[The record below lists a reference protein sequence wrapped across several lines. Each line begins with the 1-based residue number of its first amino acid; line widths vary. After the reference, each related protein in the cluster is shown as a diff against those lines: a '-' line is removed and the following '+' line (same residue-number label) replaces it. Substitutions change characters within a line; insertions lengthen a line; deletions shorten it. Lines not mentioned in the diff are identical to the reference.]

1 MIHPIS
7 GASLAHYAASAP
19 TWHMLGADEAVKFLG
34 VDPRTGLQPQD
45 VMTRARLHGPNRL
58 LEKPPRSP
66 WILFFGQFKSPLIL
80 VLILAAALAASIGK
94 FTDAAVILTVVL
106 LNAALGF
113 YQEYRAEQSLAALKK
128 MLPSKARLRR
138 EGKTQELPAERL
150 VPGDIV
156 LLDAGD
162 RVPADGRL
170 IAAFSLEINESS
182 LTGESLP
189 VGKQVAALTKPDT
202 PLAER
207 LNMAY
212 MNTMVTRGRAEMLVT
227 ATGMLSEMGKLS
239 LQLASVEEGR
249 SPLQIQLDEL
259 GKRLAIV
266 AGSLV
271 GSLFVLQLLRGEVLT
286 QVILDSI
293 ALGVAAMPEGLPAV
307 VTVTLALGMRR
318 MAKQRA
324 IVKRLASVETLGCA
338 TVICSDKTG
347 TLTLNQMTVR
357 ALFYQGQRL
366 AVTGEG
372 YDADGEIG
380 STTGE
385 KTSQDFVPLLQ
396 AVAACNDSRLRAGEL
411 IGDPTEG
418 ALLTLAA
425 KGAIDRDAVES
436 RFPRIAEIP
445 FDSVHKFMATFH
457 HDGATVRLFVKG
469 APDVLLANC
478 ARFYGPDGEIVLDDA
493 SKERINE
500 EYRVLAER
508 GLRGLIVAWRTL
520 LAAQFEPGGDLIAYV
535 KDLTF
540 VALVG
545 LMDPPRPEARDAIA
559 LCQQAGIQVKMI
571 TGDHKDT
578 AAAIARDLGLK
589 GKVIT
594 GAELD
599 AMDAGRLAQIIEDV
613 TVFARVVPE
622 HKVKIVQALKAK
634 GHVVA
639 MTGDGVNDAPALKH
653 ADIGVAMGSGTEVTK
668 EAATMVLTDD
678 NFATIVG
685 AVREGRTLYDNI
697 LKFIRFQLSTTVGA
711 VLTVFFAPLVGLPEP
726 FTAIQILWVAMI
738 MDGPPAVAL
747 ALDAARPGIMREPPR
762 SRDTRMLTLRR
773 LSKIIA
779 FGSTM
784 MVGTLALL
792 YYGLQTGTEGR
803 ALTLAFTTFVLFQF
817 FNVFNARAETG
828 SSFNRRFFDNRMLWV
843 SLLGVL
849 ALQAVAVHWSPAQAI
864 FHTTAL
870 TPGDWMISTAVAA
883 SVLLL
888 EEARKLA
895 MRVLNHLRVTGEQV
909 YEYGKH

>member
-1 MIHPIS
+1 MMNEP
-7 GASLAHYAASAP
+7 AP
-19 TWHMLGADEAVKFLG
+19 HILGVDEAARRLG
-34 VDPRTGLQPQD
+34 VDPRTGLQPHD
-45 VMTRARLHGPNRL
+45 AKTRARLHGPNRL
-58 LEKPPRSP
+58 SEKPPRSP
-66 WILFFGQFKSPLIL
+66 WILFFSQFKSLLIL
-80 VLILAAALAASIGK
+80 VLIFAAALAASIGSTK
-94 FTDAAVILTVVL
+94 DAVVILAVVV

-128 MLPSKARLRR
+128 MLPLKARVRR
-138 EGKTQELPAERL
+138 DGKTREVPAEQL

-156 LLDAGD
+156 LLEAGD

-170 IAAFSLEINESS
+170 IAAFSLEINEST

-189 VGKQVAALTKPDT
+189 VGKHVAVLVSPDT

-227 ATGMLSEMGKLS
+227 ATGMLTEMGKLS
-239 LQLASVEEGR
+239 LQLASVEEGP
-249 SPLQIQLDEL
+249 SPLQLQLDEL
-259 GKRLAIV
+259 GKRLAII
-266 AGSLV
+266 AGALV
-271 GSLFVLQLLRGEVLT
+271 GLLFVLQLLRGEALT

-293 ALGVAAMPEGLPAV
+293 ALAVAAMPEGLPAV

-347 TLTLNQMTVR
+347 TLTLNQMTAR

-372 YDADGEIG
+372 YHADGEIL
-380 STTGE
+380 SATGE
-385 KTSQDFVPLLQ
+385 KTLHDIVPLLQ
-396 AVAACNDSRLRAGEL
+396 AVAACNDSRLRNGEL

-418 ALLTLAA
+418 ALLALAA
-425 KGAIDRDAVES
+425 KGAIERDAVES

-445 FDSVHKFMATFH
+445 FDSAHKFMATFH
-457 HDGATVRLFVKG
+457 HDGAQVRAFVKG
-469 APDVLLANC
+469 APDVLLASC
-478 ARFYGPDGEIVLDDA
+478 SRFSGAEGEIALDDA
-493 SKERINE
+493 LRDRINQ
-500 EYRVLAER
+500 EYKALAER
-508 GLRGLIVAWRTL
+508 GLRGLIVASRTFP
-520 LAAQFEPGGDLIAYV
+520 AADFRPADDLFAYV

-545 LMDPPRPEARDAIA
+545 FMDPPRPEARDAID

-578 AAAIARDLGLK
+578 AVAIARDLGLE

-594 GAELD
+594 GAEID
-599 AMDAGRLAQIIEDV
+599 AMDVRRLAEIVEEV
-613 TVFARVVPE
+613 AVFARVVPE

-653 ADIGVAMGSGTEVTK
+653 ADIGVAMGMSGTEVTK

-697 LKFIRFQLSTTVGA
+697 LKFVRFQLSTTTGA
-711 VLTVFFAPLVGLPEP
+711 ILTVFFAPLVGLPEP
-726 FTAIQILWVAMI
+726 FTPIQILWVAMI

-747 ALDAARPGIMREPPR
+747 ALDAARPGIMHEPPR
-762 SRDTRMLTLRR
+762 SRNARILTLPR
-773 LSKIIA
+773 LGKILA
-779 FGSTM
+779 FGATM
-784 MVGTLALL
+784 TVGTLGIL
-792 YYGLQTGTEGR
+792 YYGMQTGTTER

-828 SSFNRRFFDNRMLWV
+828 SAFNRRFFDNQMLWA
-843 SLLGVL
+843 SLIGVV
-849 ALQAVAVHWSPAQAI
+849 ALQAVAVHWSPAQEI
-864 FHTTAL
+864 FRTTAL
-870 TPGDWMISTAVAA
+870 TLSDWVIASGVAA
-883 SVLLL
+883 SVLML

-895 MRVLNHLRVTGEQV
+895 MRVLKHLRVTREQR
-909 YEYGKH
+909 YGYGKH